1 MAHFRYSA
9 HALTEMAKRNINR
22 SEVDAV
28 LSKPMQ
34 KVTEHEEIVCY
45 QSQIQVVDNL
55 YLLRVMVN
63 ETKIPFLV
71 VTVYKTSK
79 ISKYWRFL

>member
-1 MAHFRYSA
+1 MAQFRYSA
-9 HALTEMAKRNINR
+9 HAISEMAKRNITCF
-22 SEVDAV
+22 EVDAV
-28 LSKPMQ
+28 LSTPEQ

-45 QSQIQVVDNL
+45 QSQVKLSDKL

-63 ETKIPFLV
+63 ETTSPFLV

-79 ISKYWRFL
+79 ISKYWRPL

>member
-1 MAHFRYSA
+1 
-9 HALTEMAKRNINR
+9 
-22 SEVDAV
+22 VDAV
-28 LSKPMQ
+28 LSTPMQ

-45 QSQIQVVDNL
+45 QSQIKIADKP

-63 ETKIPFLV
+63 ETKSPFLI

-79 ISKYWRFL
+79 ISK